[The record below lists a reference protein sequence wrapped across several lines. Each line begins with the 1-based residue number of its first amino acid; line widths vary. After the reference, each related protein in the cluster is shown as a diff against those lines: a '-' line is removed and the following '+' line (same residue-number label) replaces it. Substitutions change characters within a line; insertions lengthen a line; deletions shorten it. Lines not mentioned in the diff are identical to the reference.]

1 MGLGRAWP
9 VPCKA
14 SSMTNAEPTCWN
26 SSTSHV
32 ERGSV
37 AAFSGREP
45 AHAPPIRWGVV
56 VHQPGQEIDG
66 LLAEFA
72 LTLKSR
78 GFKVS
83 GYVQRNNEGAAPPG
97 QGCAARIALLDLR
110 GWAAGKGDCTLDE
123 AIRNLGDA
131 MREDAELIVVSRFS
145 AFEKAIAS
153 AKSLAS
159 QRVLQGIPFLT
170 SIAGRCVSRSE
181 EWIGQRAIMLHPNMD
196 ALWQWWGPERLYR
209 DLALGVTSDEVR
221 QIVCGPRWIMVEA
234 SKGAGLAYLPRSPQ
248 RLLPRLPHLRR
259 QSLSTLA
266 NLSQSW
272 DPLEMALGVAAIN
285 AHYNRFDFQ
294 GRAGNGAS
302 LFRQV
307 QGRVVVIGAFPGLS
321 GILPDCAVIE
331 TEPRPGEFPPIAMD
345 TLLPGCG
352 AAVVNSSALINRTLP
367 RILRLAR
374 DGRIGLIGPSTPL
387 TPRLNSYG
395 IEALGGLIV
404 ENVRGLATA
413 IQAGAL
419 PREFGKFG
427 RFVHIQ
433 GNQAKHMHAS

>member
-1 MGLGRAWP
+1 
-9 VPCKA
+9 
-14 SSMTNAEPTCWN
+14 MTNAEPTGRN
-26 SSTSHV
+26 SCP
-32 ERGSV
+32 RLAGCGSV
-37 AAFSGREP
+37 AAFSSREP
-45 AHAPPIRWGVV
+45 AHAPRIRWGVV
-56 VHQPGQEIDG
+56 VHQPGQKIDG

-83 GYVQRNNEGAAPPG
+83 GYVQRNNEGRTQPG
-97 QGCAARIALLDLR
+97 QGCAAKIALLDLR
-110 GWAAGKGDCTLDE
+110 GGAAGSGDCTLDE
-123 AIRNLGDA
+123 AVRNLGNA
-131 MREDAELIVVSRFS
+131 MREEAELIVVSRFS

-153 AKSLAS
+153 AKTLAS
-159 QRVLQGIPFLT
+159 ERVSQGIPFLT

-181 EWIGQRAIMLHPNMD
+181 EWIGQSAAMLHPNME

-209 DLALGVTSDEVR
+209 DLALGVTGGEVR

-259 QSLSTLA
+259 QSLSALA
-266 NLSQSW
+266 SLSQSW

-302 LFRQV
+302 LFRQA

-321 GILPDCAVIE
+321 GILPDSAVIE
-331 TEPRPGEFPPIAMD
+331 TEPRAGEFPPVAMD

-352 AAVVNSSALINRTLP
+352 AAVINSSALINRSLP
-367 RILRLAR
+367 RILRLAQGAR
-374 DGRIGLIGPSTPL
+374 TALIGPSTPL
-387 TPRLNSYG
+387 TPRLHSYG
-395 IEALGGLIV
+395 IEVLSGLIV
-404 ENVRGLATA
+404 ENVRGLANA
-413 IQAGAL
+413 IEAGAL

-427 RFVHIQ
+427 RFVHI
-433 GNQAKHMHAS
+433 